1 MHAPETRT
9 ETLTTIPHDDLS
21 DAELMA
27 RATWYPTEDSRRS
40 TNWAAFIAYTGLPD
54 YPALEQRATDD
65 PDWFWDAIMRFF
77 EVRFAVPY
85 RTMLERTDDPSR
97 PRWCIGGRMNMTETL
112 LDRHLQSGRGAHPAL
127 LWEAEDGSK
136 RALSYAETAA
146 SVNDLARGLVEDGL
160 KPGGVVGLFMP
171 MVPETAI
178 AFMAIVRAGGVVLP
192 LFSGFGANAIAA
204 RLQDAEASIV
214 ISAEATM
221 RRGKVSPMKSAL
233 DEALREVPSVR
244 RVIVFP
250 TKRSAAMIP
259 GRDLWW
265 DEIAKPGPDLPAV
278 IVGADDPMMVIYTSG
293 TTGKP
298 KGTVHTH
305 CGFTAKTALDYFLC
319 FDIKPE
325 DRWIWMSDIGWLIG
339 PLQIV
344 ATFITGATLA
354 MAEGGPDF
362 PDSGRLWRL
371 VQDHRLTLLGLSPT
385 IARLMK
391 SYGADEARKHDLSSL
406 RGVVSTGEPWDLSSW
421 AWLYEDVLDKRIPI
435 MNNIGGTELG
445 AILVTNL
452 LYPIKPKSF
461 HGSAPGTGADIVD
474 DEGRSVANGEVGE
487 LVVRAPSIG
496 TTRGLWNGDPR
507 FADYWSRFPGIWTH
521 GDFASRDADGDWF
534 IHGRSDD
541 TIKIAGK
548 RTGPAEIEA
557 LLLATGLVKDAAAVG
572 VPDEIKGS
580 AIVCAV
586 VPRPDQS
593 ADSAL
598 ETTMARA
605 ITTGLGAP
613 YKPKRIIFVSDL
625 PRTRNLKVMRR
636 VIRAILTGGSP
647 GDLTALVNPES
658 VEELR
663 AKL

>member
-1 MHAPETRT
+1 M
-9 ETLTTIPHDDLS
+9 TTATQDAISDD
-21 DAELMA
+21 ELMA
-27 RATWYPTEDSRRS
+27 RATWYPTDESRRK

-54 YPALEQRATDD
+54 YPALEQKASED
-65 PDWFWDAIMRFF
+65 PAWFWDAIIRFF
-77 EVRFAVPY
+77 DIRFQTPY
-85 RTMLERTDDPSR
+85 HTLLERTGDVAR

-112 LDRHLQSGRGAHPAL
+112 LDRHLQAGRGTHPAL
-127 LWEAEDGSK
+127 LWEGEDGSQ
-136 RALSYAETAA
+136 RALSYAEAA
-146 SVNDLARGLVEDGL
+146 AAVSNLARGLVADGL
-160 KPGGVVGLFMP
+160 KPGDVVGLFMP

-192 LFSGFGANAIAA
+192 LFSGFGANAIAS
-204 RLQDAEASIV
+204 RLQDAEATMV
-214 ISAEATM
+214 IAAEATM
-221 RRGKVSPMKSAL
+221 RRGKVSPMKAAL
-233 DEALREVPSVR
+233 DEALHDVTSVH

-250 TKRSAAMIP
+250 MTRTADMLA

-265 DEIAKPGPDLPAV
+265 DEIAKPGPEFPAV

-354 MAEGGPDF
+354 MAEGGPDY
-362 PDSGRLWRL
+362 PDNGRLWRL

-391 SYGADEARKHDLSSL
+391 SYGAEEAAKHDLSSL

-421 AWLYEDVLDKRIPI
+421 AWLYEDVLGKRIPI

-474 DEGRSVANGEVGE
+474 DEGRSVGNGEVGE

-586 VPRPDQS
+586 VPRPGQAVD
-593 ADSAL
+593 ATL
-598 ETTMARA
+598 ETAMSRA
-605 ITTGLGAP
+605 ITAGLGAP
-613 YKPKRIIFVSDL
+613 FKPRRLIFVSDL